1 MQKVLFDYGGVYS
14 VPMSF
19 LIDAE
24 GNLMR
29 LYPGAILRQYD
40 PNMYTDLIYNIESA
54 LSKIDS
60 KDDIDIKVE

>member
-1 MQKVLFDYGGVYS
+1 
-14 VPMSF
+14 MSF